1 MFTSKWFERQK
12 YVPLLPDPPKS
23 KPAATLR
30 PAPGMAPGSSIQYHP
45 DLIGRFKDQHAELQK
60 TFHAIK
66 SQVQNSDFVDV
77 RKSLQAFKQALMAH
91 LLEENIKLY
100 TYLSRCVAGN
110 ADSRELMLN
119 LKSEMERV
127 GTAMMR
133 IINKHTDTDATAT
146 SPDRQTLL
154 DDLDEV
160 GAMLF
165 NRIQREET
173 SLYELYVPPEDF
185 R

>member
-23 KPAATLR
+23 KPTTLS
-30 PAPGMAPGSSIQYHP
+30 APLPGAAPGSSIQYHA
-45 DLIGRFKDQHAELQK
+45 DLIQRFKDQHADLQK
-60 TFHAIK
+60 TFHAIR
-66 SQVQNSDFVDV
+66 SQAQNSDFVDA
-77 RKSLQAFKQALMAH
+77 RKPLLAFKQALTAH

-100 TYLSRCVAGN
+100 TYLSRCVAN
-110 ADSRELMLN
+110 HADSKELMLN

-127 GTAMMR
+127 GTAMGR
-133 IINKHTDTDATAT
+133 ILNKYTDAAAT
-146 SPDRQTLL
+146 PPDRQTLL

-160 GAMLF
+160 GTMLF
-165 NRIQREET
+165 SRIHREET
-173 SLYELYVPPEDF
+173 SLYELYVPPDAF